1 MGSKDIVLQA
11 LLLSNRTIISQ
22 VCKNWTCDGCRVRCN
37 ECETHQAIDK
47 INAAVAALQMG
58 V

>member
-1 MGSKDIVLQA
+1 MGKDIILQA
-11 LLLSNRTIISQ
+11 LLSANRAIVNEI
-22 VCKNWTCDGCRVRCN
+22 CKDWTCAGCRTRCN
-37 ECETHQAIDK
+37 ECETHTVIDK